1 MSTDQKLPTKFCI
14 GKGNTIVSITFVDG
28 IIQVSVTRNSSDMV
42 FIPSHQLTDEEY
54 VNFKKQVEQIPDAV
68 FEFENIELGINFYA
82 SFFVTYPQRPIDRVR
97 SQIDNYNM
105 SICC

>member
-1 MSTDQKLPTKFCI
+1 MLTSQKTPIKFCI
-14 GKGNTIVSITFVDG
+14 GKGNTIVGINFVDG
-28 IIQVSVTRNSSDMV
+28 VIHVNATRNSSDMV
-42 FIPSHQLTDEEY
+42 FPPSHRLTKEECSK
-54 VNFKKQVEQIPDAV
+54 FKEQVEQIPDAV

-82 SFFVTYPQRPIDRVR
+82 SFFIKYPQRAIDRVR